1 MAFPG
6 RRLVYAAVGSVL
18 LLAVLLLVH
27 TAGPASSAAGRP
39 YNPNSNNLLRRR
51 LRRLQGQDDPGAIQR
66 RARQEVDLVA
76 SETRRVEKQLSGV
89 MPGGRRAPPA

>member
-18 LLAVLLLVH
+18 LLAVLLLLH
-27 TAGPASSAAGRP
+27 TTDPAASTAGRP
-39 YNPNSNNLLRRR
+39 Y

-76 SETRRVEKQLSGV
+76 SETRRVEKQLSGI